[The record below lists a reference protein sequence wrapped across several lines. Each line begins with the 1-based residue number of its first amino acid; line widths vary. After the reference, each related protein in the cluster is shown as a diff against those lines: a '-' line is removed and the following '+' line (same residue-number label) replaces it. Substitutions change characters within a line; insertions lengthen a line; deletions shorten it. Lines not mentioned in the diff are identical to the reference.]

1 MDRDKLS
8 PGVPVFGWRGTELCV
23 WEECGKCY
31 REWNKEKAVSKLDGS
46 LRFLEGD
53 A

>member
-1 MDRDKLS
+1 MISSALECQCL
-8 PGVPVFGWRGTELCV
+8 GGEAQELCV
-23 WEECGKCY
+23 GEECGKCY

-46 LRFLEGD
+46 VRFLEGD